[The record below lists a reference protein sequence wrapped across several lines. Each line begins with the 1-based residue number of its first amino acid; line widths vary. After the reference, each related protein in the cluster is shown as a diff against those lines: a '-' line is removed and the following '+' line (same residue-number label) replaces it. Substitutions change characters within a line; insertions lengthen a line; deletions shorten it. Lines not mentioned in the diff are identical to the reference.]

1 MGILKVNKHKNI
13 FNILFINYKRAPV
26 RCHNKLK
33 EITKEQTDRLRM
45 L

>member
-1 MGILKVNKHKNI
+1 MGNLKVSKYKNV
-13 FNILFINYKRAPV
+13 FNFLFINYKRAPV
-26 RCHNKLK
+26 RCHKLK